1 MNSPVLKSA
10 TLARRRMR
18 LSTSMGCLAVIAFF
32 GVFGSWAYLASLAS
46 AAIAPGE
53 VGFSADQT
61 VVEHLEGGIVLEV
74 QVADG
79 DRVNAGQP
87 LLRLDATRARSQNA
101 QLEARL
107 ADLQATEARL
117 RAERDEQDFDAS
129 VLGDSGDTLAAGTA
143 NETALAN
150 EAQLFRTRR
159 NAWINQQSIVRQR
172 INQLN
177 AEISGLR
184 REVYA
189 QDTRLALLR
198 EEARNL
204 ADLFARKMV
213 SKQRLTELE
222 LEIAEVEGLRA
233 RSDASIAR
241 ARQAIAQEELQI
253 TELET
258 ARRREI
264 LDELRDVQA
273 TILDVKER
281 REATAD
287 VLARTVVRA
296 PVGGVIVGL
305 TPYTTGSVIA
315 PGQTLMEIVPDGE
328 TMLVRARVSPSDIDT
343 VELGQA
349 AFVRL
354 TALSQRNQEPLEGR
368 LVGLSANTLLDER
381 SGEPYYL
388 ARVSLPAEYDQPVVA
403 GMPAEVMIST
413 GNRSP
418 LSYLL
423 EPLLSS
429 IRHAWRES

>member
-10 TLARRRMR
+10 TLARCRMR

-296 PVGGVIVGL
+296 PVGGVVVGL